1 MAVPADYSLI
11 GKVGGSHF
19 TVTVNGKEVIKQE
32 INILKDVWKTSLGN
46 YAGQVT

>member
-1 MAVPADYSLI
+1 MTFPVDFSLI

-19 TVTVNGKEVIKQE
+19 TVTVNEEEVIKQE
-32 INILKDVWKTSLGN
+32 INILKEIWKTSLGS